1 MIVIQ
6 SDQFNGRQI
15 AQTVEHLTRN
25 SGGPGSNPGLVGNYF
40 SHPASLIITK
50 NPDTLYDV
58 QLSL

>member
-50 NPDTLYDV
+50 K
-58 QLSL
+58 S